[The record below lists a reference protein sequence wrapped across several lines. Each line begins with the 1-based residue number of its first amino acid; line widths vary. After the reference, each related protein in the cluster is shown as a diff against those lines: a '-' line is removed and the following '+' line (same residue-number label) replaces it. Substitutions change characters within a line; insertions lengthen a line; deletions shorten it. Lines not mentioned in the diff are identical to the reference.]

1 VRGIL
6 VLLGLVSSAGWAGAE
21 TPTAVPTY
29 GNDDLR
35 RMAPLRHQTGVL
47 SQPAIPPD
55 GKGRRQA
62 EDEETKARRAAERHW
77 RREAD
82 RVRKR
87 QERLRE
93 RIEDLR
99 AKIEK
104 RRRSRKIQAIG
115 DPQIES
121 WQRRIERLRQR
132 LRDLEMGLEERARRA
147 GALPG
152 WLR

>member
-1 VRGIL
+1 M
-6 VLLGLVSSAGWAGAE
+6 LLGVVSWAAWACAESGAE
-21 TPTAVPTY
+21 VPTY
-29 GNDDLR
+29 GNEDLR

-55 GKGRRQA
+55 GKA
-62 EDEETKARRAAERHW
+62 ETGVDDEETKARRSAERYW

-87 QERLRE
+87 QQTLRE
-93 RIEDLR
+93 QIEDLKGR
-99 AKIEK
+99 IDE
-104 RRRSRKIQAIG
+104 RRRSRKEQVSG
-115 DPQIES
+115 DPQIETL
-121 WQRRIERLRQR
+121 QRRIERLKAR
-132 LRDLEMGLEERARRA
+132 LRDLEMDLEERARRA